1 MIMTSEEAAH
11 GWNKPIRLL
20 WIDGDHRHESTKLDF
35 ALWEPHVVEGG
46 ILAMH
51 DTIRKVQSACSGNR
65 VSLGSLSRNCHCR
78 QHHCFWDCIDASGDR
93 VVSRVMS
100 ADHFMVD
107 LVPARAGRDW
117 RQETTIEW
125 LTALISCEDKT
136 KLLSTKCYASEV
148 QWCW

>member
-1 MIMTSEEAAH
+1 
-11 GWNKPIRLL
+11 
-20 WIDGDHRHESTKLDF
+20 
-35 ALWEPHVVEGG
+35 
-46 ILAMH
+46 
-51 DTIRKVQSACSGNR
+51 
-65 VSLGSLSRNCHCR
+65 
-78 QHHCFWDCIDASGDR
+78 
-93 VVSRVMS
+93 MS

-107 LVPARAGRDW
+107 LVPARAGRYS